1 MADRGVSRRD
11 LFGGIL
17 RRPVEELKDRLP
29 KALAD
34 AVPGARP
41 AESAKPAAA
50 RPTFPRRIRP
60 PMHTITAV
68 CDPAGRFRVDLNAK
82 PLDAGRSWRVA
93 AAELAEPLVLVRVS
107 STHYAAATGE
117 CSVDGSD
124 VQWHPGEDVLWCPAC
139 GSRWRLDGAVVRGP
153 ARRGLLSLHVDEAE
167 GVVRI
172 DVP

>member
-17 RRPVEELKDRLP
+17 RRPVEELKDKLP
-29 KALAD
+29 KALGGV
-34 AVPGARP
+34 VPGARP
-41 AESAKPAAA
+41 APTPAAA
-50 RPTFPRRIRP
+50 RPAFPRRIRP
-60 PMHTITAV
+60 PMHTIVAV
-68 CDPAGRFRVDLNAK
+68 ADAAGRFRVDLNAK
-82 PLDAGRSWRVA
+82 PLDVGRSWRVA
-93 AAELAEPLVLVRVS
+93 AAELAEPLVLVHVS
-107 STHYAAATGE
+107 PTHYAAATGE
-117 CSVDGSD
+117 CAVDGSD